1 MLRKVSRRHHY
12 GGSSE
17 EAGEG
22 TRGAPA
28 APEATEKVEHL
39 MNELAKKKQ
48 VWDDVPSHQNFKWLA
63 QMTPI
68 EATEGSFENA
78 CRDLAK
84 INRVFFLLLLVKQVL
99 PGGRGGCIHHLQ

>member
-39 MNELAKKKQ
+39 MNELAKKQ

-78 CRDLAK
+78 CRDPAK
-84 INRVFFLLLLVKQVL
+84 INRVFFLLLLGHRVFLCGRASV
-99 PGGRGGCIHHLQ
+99 PGCG